1 MIRNIANRYFS
12 LSTKDFKKVYKLGEG
27 ANSTVYNVVSLNDK
41 KLYTCKEYY
50 SYSKNQIRKEE
61 TILNMIETNNDIL
74 PKYYTTIIEED
85 KSWLLTD
92 YIEGD
97 ELFNK
102 YCLQPQNPILNEK
115 TIKPVLNKMINCIEE
130 CNKNNIMHMDIKPE
144 NFIIS
149 SYNNKISLIDFG
161 SSQAF
166 SDKNKLYNLDSKKI
180 GTLSYCSPEVLYK
193 NFYHINSDVWSL
205 GVCIYALLEN
215 KKLFMPYEI
224 DNPQRNYKYFNTFSP
239 ELQDLLQQ
247 IFVTYPNKRIS
258 LEEIKK
264 HPFIK
269 GKGS

>member
-1 MIRNIANRYFS
+1 MIRNVLNRYFS

-41 KLYTCKEYY
+41 KIYTCKEYDK
-50 SYSKNQIRKEE
+50 SCKNQIRKEE

-102 YCLQPQNPILNEK
+102 YCLRPRDPLLNEK
-115 TIKPVLNKMINCIEE
+115 TIKPVLNQMINCIEE
-130 CNKNNIMHMDIKPE
+130 CNKNNIIHMDIKPE

-149 SYNNKISLIDFG
+149 HDDKISLIDFG
-161 SSQAF
+161 SSQIF
-166 SDKNKLYNLDSKKI
+166 NNKNKIYNLNSSKI
-180 GTLSYCSPEVLYK
+180 GTLSYCSPEVLYR
-193 NFYHINSDVWSL
+193 NIYHINSDIWSL
-205 GVCIYALLEN
+205 GVCIYGLLEN
-215 KKLFMPYEI
+215 KKLFNEHEI
-224 DNPQRNYKYFNTFSP
+224 NNPKKNYKYFNTFTL

-247 IFVTYPNKRIS
+247 IFVIYPEERIS
-258 LEEIKK
+258 LEDIKK

-269 GKGS
+269 G

>member
-1 MIRNIANRYFS
+1 MIRNVLNRYFS

-41 KLYTCKEYY
+41 KIYTCKEYDK
-50 SYSKNQIRKEE
+50 SCKNQIRKEE

-102 YCLQPQNPILNEK
+102 YCLRPRDPILNEN
-115 TIKPVLNKMINCIEE
+115 TIKPVLNQMINCIEE

-144 NFIIS
+144 NFIVS
-149 SYNNKISLIDFG
+149 SYNDKISLVDFG
-161 SSQAF
+161 CSQTF
-166 SDKNKLYNLDSKKI
+166 DDRNKLYNLGSKKI
-180 GTLSYCSPEVLYK
+180 GTLSYCSPEILYK
-193 NFYHINSDVWSL
+193 NFCHINSDIWSL
-205 GVCIYALLEN
+205 GICIYSLLEN
-215 KKLFMPYEI
+215 KKLFMSHEI
-224 DNPQRNYKYFNTFSP
+224 NNPKKKYKYFNKFSP

-247 IFVTYPNKRIS
+247 IFITNPQKRIS

-264 HPFIK
+264 HPFLQ
-269 GKGS
+269 G